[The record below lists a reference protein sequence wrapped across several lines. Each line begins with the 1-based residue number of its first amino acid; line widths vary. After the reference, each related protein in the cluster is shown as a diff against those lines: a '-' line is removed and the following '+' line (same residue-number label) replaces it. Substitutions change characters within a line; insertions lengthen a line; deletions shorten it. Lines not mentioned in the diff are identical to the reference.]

1 MIKLALMALVCGS
14 LTMAQQQLT
23 VQLAPQGGSTLN
35 PLKIVR
41 RGGPQAATDQSGA
54 PVSPVTAP
62 TSGYVTNP
70 SGGVR
75 PILGFGP
82 FSVIGDTLDF
92 GEDIAAMVP
101 SPNQNYLVEIASSG
115 MASLWVDVSGGLGQ
129 VAFPSDVSQTSSVTP
144 SPLGFSV
151 AVISRSRGVVQ
162 VFSSLPTAPALA
174 FSASFSELGGAP
186 ASLAVSDD
194 GSTLLYT
201 ISEGKRESLRTVQN
215 GGAPQFVDG
224 GSFGSLAF
232 APNSL
237 DAAAT
242 DVATNRVYLLHYG
255 NGQYALLLLGDEG
268 AGVSRPEAVQFSRDG
283 QQVVVANSGSKTI
296 QTLRVDGSG
305 GSTTACGCAPS
316 TLARLIGN
324 AVFQI
329 TPFDG
334 STAVIFDGDLQ
345 PGVVVTAGVLPT
357 TGPQ

>member
-1 MIKLALMALVCGS
+1 MVKLALMAWGCGS
-14 LTMAQQQLT
+14 LMMAQQQLT
-23 VQLAPQGGSTLN
+23 IQLAPQDGRALS

-41 RGGPQAATDQSGA
+41 RGGPQAAADQSGA
-54 PVSPVTAP
+54 PIAPITAP

-75 PILGFGP
+75 PILGFGV

-115 MASLWVDVSGGLGQ
+115 AASLWVDVSGGLGQ
-129 VAFPSDVSQTSSVTP
+129 VAFPSDVSETSSVTP
-144 SPLGFSV
+144 SPLGFGV
-151 AVISRSRGVVQ
+151 AVISQSRGLVQ

-174 FSASFSELGGAP
+174 FSVNFSELGGAP
-186 ASLAVSDD
+186 SSLAVSDD

-201 ISEGKRESLRTVQN
+201 ISSGKRESLHTVRN

-237 DAAAT
+237 NAAAT
-242 DVATNRVYLLHYG
+242 DLATNRVYLLRYG
-255 NGQYALLLLGDEG
+255 NGQYAPLLLGDEG
-268 AGVSRPEAVQFSRDG
+268 AGVSRPAVVQFSRDG

-296 QTLRVDGSG
+296 QTLRVDGTG
-305 GSTTACGCAPS
+305 GSRTACGCVPA
-316 TLARLIGN
+316 TLTRLIGN

-334 STAVIFDGDLQ
+334 STAVIFDGDFQ
-345 PGVVVTAGVLPT
+345 PGVVVTIGVLAEP
-357 TGPQ
+357 